1 MSIFN
6 IFRFGVWG
14 LVYWLGA
21 LLLHSA
27 CGNAQTRHA
36 CGGKQASKTPRKTH
50 ACGGKQERHKN
61 ATRHATRHTRVEANK
76 NTPPDTPQ
84 DTHKARHKTH
94 ASELDAD
101 LL

>member
-36 CGGKQASKTPRKTH
+36 CGGKQARKTP
-50 ACGGKQERHKN
+50 A
-61 ATRHATRHTRVEANK
+61 RHTRVEANK
-76 NTPPDTPQ
+76 KTPPDTPQ